1 MYSQITSETYT
12 SQISQAIAGAGGIT
26 LTNKPNADIT
36 KNIDLYLTSGQR
48 RVIPED
54 TKARTLMR
62 YIITALC
69 LLAPLTFSPEI
80 QAAPK
85 KKKAEAA
92 VTPAVP
98 QTPIDGDLGKL
109 KWGMTVEEV
118 KNTFHEKIDATYKE
132 KLKGVRDV
140 TQADALGAQKKK
152 EKDAFDAS
160 YKKFDVQA
168 DIGKLSVSIISNEIK
183 VGSNESMLI
192 IKDEKSQ
199 RYLFFSDNKLYKLFV
214 AYDGTYLGDVKFPD
228 FILKITDK
236 HGAPVKKFDHK
247 IKGESQMVA
256 CNWGDTTANLWVE
269 DKRDVYGSVV
279 LVYDA
284 PTGRQIDR
292 SKQIEPPKT
301 KSKFGVDDSMIDNL
315 GVSKA
320 VVPAVV
326 DPKTTTTDPK
336 TTPKKEDPKK
346 KKNFDPLESL
356 GL

>member
-1 MYSQITSETYT
+1 
-12 SQISQAIAGAGGIT
+12 
-26 LTNKPNADIT
+26 
-36 KNIDLYLTSGQR
+36 
-48 RVIPED
+48 
-54 TKARTLMR
+54 MR
-62 YIITALC
+62 HIITALC
-69 LLAPLTFSPEI
+69 FLAPLTFSPDI

-85 KKKAEAA
+85 KKKEAV
-92 VTPAVP
+92 VTPAAP
-98 QTPIDGDLGKL
+98 QNPIDADLGKL

-152 EKDAFDAS
+152 EKDTFDAS
-160 YKKFDVQA
+160 YKKFDIQT

-183 VGSNESMLI
+183 VGINEAMLI
-192 IKDEKSQ
+192 IKDDKSQ
-199 RYLFFSDNKLYKLFV
+199 RYLFFSDDKLYKLFV

-236 HGAPVKKFDHK
+236 HGDPLKKFDHK
-247 IKGESQMVA
+247 IKGEALMVA
-256 CNWGDTTANLWVE
+256 CNWGDTTSNLWVE

-279 LVYDA
+279 LIYDA

-292 SKQIEPPKT
+292 SKLIEPPKT
-301 KSKFGVDDSMIDNL
+301 KSKFGVDDNMIDNL

-320 VVPAVV
+320 VTPVV
-326 DPKTTTTDPK
+326 IDPKAAAKDPK
-336 TTPKKEDPKK
+336 VTPKKEDPKK
-346 KKNFDPLESL
+346 KKAFDPLESL